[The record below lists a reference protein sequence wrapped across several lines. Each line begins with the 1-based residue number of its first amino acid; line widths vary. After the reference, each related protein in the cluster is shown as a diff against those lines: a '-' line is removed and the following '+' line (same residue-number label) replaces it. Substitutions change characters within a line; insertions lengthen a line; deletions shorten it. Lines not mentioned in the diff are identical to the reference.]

1 MKKQKTRKKIIKLLL
16 SIQLISIIF
25 NFSPVKANINEG
37 EKLVLV
43 KDHKCNLPLEY
54 LDKYKDK
61 WKDNTIWYVYYTDL
75 ENGKKQPAFCVEQVI
90 EENIENIVIE
100 FKAEITKPGSD
111 MKTWRILNKGYM
123 GSNYKE
129 WNLEC
134 DDDLYVATKIAIQ
147 ELMEDG
153 DIEGKYRAKKD
164 NNNQEEIE
172 KRVKKVLEVAKK
184 LYNYGINGTEA
195 YEEPKIA
202 IREDNKAIQE
212 KIEDILYY
220 VQNYKLE
227 SNGDLISYQV
237 KLENFPKET
246 KILNGENKE
255 QEVFTNSSLKIAV
268 PVNKIQENI
277 IGKIKIENAE
287 VKTNLFFH
295 CLSYGK
301 ESQSYRVCS
310 NEKTSTQIE
319 LEIEAKPTNLYI
331 KKIDKE
337 TKVPI
342 SNVTFEIKDE
352 KGNKLQEITTNKEG
366 IAKIENIIEQ
376 TVIVKEIKVPK
387 DYIISNEEVNVELKW
402 GEITNVIIENERKKE
417 EKIPDPPKEIKEEP
431 KLPRTG
437 F

>member
-1 MKKQKTRKKIIKLLL
+1 MK
-16 SIQLISIIF
+16 
-25 NFSPVKANINEG
+25 
-37 EKLVLV
+37 
-43 KDHKCNLPLEY
+43 
-54 LDKYKDK
+54 
-61 WKDNTIWYVYYTDL
+61 
-75 ENGKKQPAFCVEQVI
+75 
-90 EENIENIVIE
+90 
-100 FKAEITKPGSD
+100 
-111 MKTWRILNKGYM
+111 
-123 GSNYKE
+123 
-129 WNLEC
+129 
-134 DDDLYVATKIAIQ
+134 
-147 ELMEDG
+147 
-153 DIEGKYRAKKD
+153 
-164 NNNQEEIE
+164 
-172 KRVKKVLEVAKK
+172 
-184 LYNYGINGTEA
+184 
-195 YEEPKIA
+195 
-202 IREDNKAIQE
+202 
-212 KIEDILYY
+212 
-220 VQNYKLE
+220 
-227 SNGDLISYQV
+227 
-237 KLENFPKET
+237 
-246 KILNGENKE
+246 
-255 QEVFTNSSLKIAV
+255 SSLKTLAMWL
-268 PVNKIQENI
+268 I
-277 IGKIKIENAE
+277 IGIIFIVLITSILDNADTKMTYSELMTKIENAE